1 MKTYI
6 PYPKHRPVGH
16 DMRRHRDIEEK
27 LNDWLDDQFKK
38 QQLNDLRMFLIGT
51 AAVLVFASILL
62 RLR

>member
-6 PYPKHRPVGH
+6 PYPKNRPVGH